1 MKNDPLSSEL
11 LPSPGRFAM
20 TCGELRIGALGRT
33 VRQKETRREA
43 GFTLVELL
51 VVLAILGLLAAM
63 VTPQVLRYL
72 GRAKLETAR
81 IEMRNMSTALDLF
94 LVDVGRY
101 PTQQEGLQALVI
113 DPGRLAGWH
122 GPYLKSRASGIPID
136 PWGHPYQYRFPSQTG
151 DYDLF
156 SNGPENTPIA
166 GAGTTTPT
174 ASQ

>member
-1 MKNDPLSSEL
+1 MA
-11 LPSPGRFAM
+11 R
-20 TCGELRIGALGRT
+20 GELGIGALGRALG
-33 VRQKETRREA
+33 QKRTRREA

-63 VTPQVLRYL
+63 VTPQVLKYL

-94 LVDVGRY
+94 LIDIGRY
-101 PTQQEGLQALVI
+101 PTQQEGLQALVA
-113 DPGRLAGWH
+113 DPGGLAGWH
-122 GPYLKSRASGIPID
+122 GPYLKSRASGIPLD
-136 PWGHPYQYRFPSQTG
+136 PWGHPYQYRFPNQAG

-166 GAGTTTPT
+166 GTGTTAPT
-174 ASQ
+174 ALQ